1 MTYTL
6 HQGTKHVDKTTLDA
20 YFNSHTDDEIK
31 TAARN
36 GFLTIPDRRN
46 PTDKIMLYVKGI
58 NGTQI
63 KLKYYTTI

>member
-6 HQGTKHVDKTTLDA
+6 HQGTQHVDKKALDA
-20 YFNSHTDDEIK
+20 FFSAHTDKEIK
-31 TAARN
+31 QAARN
-36 GFLTIPDRRN
+36 GFLTIPDSRN
-46 PTDKIMLYVKGI
+46 PADKIMLYVKGI